1 MNYLEVKFKEEE
13 QEEVDTANFIS
24 NVIKA
29 QETLGYKT
37 QKNSFN
43 HEELQKL
50 GFKFNPSTK
59 GYGLKKEFTLDE
71 LEVLAKKVNLLDMHI
86 LTHGYIELKIFENKL
101 YFWDKALIY
110 EGLDTFD
117 YCMKYHNILH
127 LENLNIVT
135 KSDTVSETL
144 LNIINYTK
152 RYSEPNSEFITQSC
166 VWDKKEGYKILKEFV
181 KDINSYISKEDVK
194 EFK

>member
-29 QETLGYKT
+29 QETLGYKI

-43 HEELQKL
+43 HEKLQEL

-59 GYGLKKEFTLDE
+59 GYGLKKDFTLDE
-71 LEVLAKKVNLLDMHI
+71 LINLAKKVNLLENHI
-86 LTHGYIELKIFENKL
+86 LIHGFIELRVFNDKL

-110 EGLDTFD
+110 EGIDSFD
-117 YCMKYHNILH
+117 YCMKYHNILKI
-127 LENLNIVT
+127 ENLNVLT
-135 KSDTVSETL
+135 KSDSINESL
-144 LNIINYTK
+144 LNIVDYTK
-152 RYSEPNSEFITQSC
+152 RYSEPSSEFITQSC

-181 KDINSYISKEDVK
+181 ENINSYILRKEAK
-194 EFK
+194 EFN

>member
-13 QEEVDTANFIS
+13 QEEVDTTNFIS

-29 QETLGYKT
+29 QETLGYKI
-37 QKNSFN
+37 QRNSFN

-59 GYGLKKEFTLDE
+59 GYGLKKEFSLDE
-71 LEVLAKKVNLLDMHI
+71 LEILAKKVNLLDKHI
-86 LTHGYIELKIFENKL
+86 LTHGYIELKIFDDTL

-110 EGLDTFD
+110 EGIDTFD
-117 YCMKYHNILH
+117 YCMEYHNILH
-127 LENLNIVT
+127 FEGLNVVT
-135 KSDTVSETL
+135 KSDTINEPL

-152 RYSEPNSEFITQSC
+152 RYNEPSSEFITQSC

-181 KDINSYISKEDVK
+181 KDIHSYIPKEKAK
-194 EFK
+194 EFN